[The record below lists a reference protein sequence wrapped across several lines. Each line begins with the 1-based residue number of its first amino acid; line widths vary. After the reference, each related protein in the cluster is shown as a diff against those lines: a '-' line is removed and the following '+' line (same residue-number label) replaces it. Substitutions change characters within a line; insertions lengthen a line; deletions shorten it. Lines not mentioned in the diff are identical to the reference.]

1 MGATRK
7 EYDSLGEVD
16 VPRDAYYGAQTT
28 RAISNYQISGRTLPW
43 EVTRALALVKKAAA
57 AANHRAGNLDG
68 ETAAAIVAAADELI
82 AGGHRSEFRVD
93 AFQSGAGVSQ
103 HMNMNEVL
111 ANIAGEHLGG
121 EKGTYDKIHPNDHV
135 NRSQSSNDVMPTS
148 IRLATLPILD
158 RLEANLAELIGS
170 LHRKGE
176 EFRSVIKAGRTHLQD
191 AVPTTLGLEFHAY
204 AETLKAQLPFL
215 ATARSSIEQLNIGA
229 TAIGSG
235 VNASEA
241 YKISVI
247 EELRRVTSRPSLRAA
262 DSQYAVTGSMYSFA
276 HLSGALRN
284 LALELIKISNDLRLM
299 DSGPRTGLA
308 EIHLP
313 ARQPGS
319 SIMPGKVNPVIPEM
333 MDQIGFQV
341 VGNDTAIS
349 MAVQA
354 GQLELNVMTPVIAKN
369 LIESLIILENG
380 TRSFDLLC
388 ISGITADVPRNRDM
402 AENSLA
408 VITSLTPIIGYS
420 AAADIGKEALT
431 SGKSIKRVAVDSG
444 HLTDAEFDKMVNDT
458 LRPER

>member
-1 MGATRK
+1 MSATRK
-7 EYDSLGEVD
+7 EKDSLGEVD

-28 RAISNYQISGRTLPW
+28 RAISNYQITGRTLPW
-43 EVTRALALVKKAAA
+43 ELTRALAQVKKAAA
-57 AANHRAGNLDG
+57 AANLRSGDLKE
-68 ETAAAIVAAADELI
+68 ETAVAIMAAADEVI
-82 AGGHRSEFRVD
+82 AGGHKSEFRVD

-111 ANIAGEHLGG
+111 ANLATETLGG
-121 EKGTYDKIHPNDHV
+121 DRGTYDKVHPNDHV

-176 EFRSVIKAGRTHLQD
+176 EFKSVIKAGRTHLQD
-191 AVPTTLGLEFHAY
+191 AVPTTLGSEFHAY
-204 AETLKAQLPFL
+204 AETINAQLPFL

-235 VNASEA
+235 VNASDE
-241 YKISVI
+241 YKIFVI
-247 EELRRVTSRPSLRAA
+247 EELRTLTGRPSLMAA
-262 DSQYAVTGSMYSFA
+262 DNKYAVTGSMYSFA
-276 HLSGALRN
+276 QLSAALRN

-299 DSGPRTGLA
+299 ASGPRTGLA

-333 MDQIGFQV
+333 MNQIGFQV
-341 VGNDTAIS
+341 LGNDTAIS

-369 LIESLIILENG
+369 LIESLTILENG
-380 TRSFDLLC
+380 TRTLDLLC
-388 ISGITADVPRNRDM
+388 ISGITADEPRNREL

-408 VITSLTPIIGYS
+408 VLTSLTPIIGYA
-420 AAADIGKEALT
+420 AAADIAKEALS
-431 SGKSIKRVAVDSG
+431 SGKSIKKVTVDSG
-444 HLTDAEFDKMVNDT
+444 HLTGAEFDGMINDS
-458 LRPER
+458 LPPE